1 MKKFGENGMGKC
13 FFRPVLVLI
22 LFLMLSVLSYAQ
34 GPDES
39 EKAAVS
45 MGSNDWKVIT
55 TSPGV
60 QIVSEEQKNPGHLL
74 ADNQIP
80 VEAAQD
86 WLDEKDLVEGRNLK
100 DGKLLYISIG
110 SASVNAKPDNPDY
123 IDSRY
128 LAYQRAELEAKVK
141 IALFLGVDLTTTRG
155 SSERQINP
163 KERADLERIVT
174 ASPTIKKNIDTF
186 GVKDKIYSLFEKA
199 SKLADAKLDQAIED
213 TGADASDVNKKIEQK
228 KEKEKIKRNKM
239 SYLSNISEASIKTAA
254 SSFADIQGTQVI
266 QSFEGSYKGNY
277 QVVVITLWS
286 QNLQRMVDSMKNGIA
301 PQGLTRKKAKAE
313 VKKQLSDDSTELAC
327 LTGVRA
333 YINQYGEH
341 VLLSFGQ
348 SGVTVVGGRKDKAFE
363 VAGEKARLRAM
374 SAIRTFMG
382 EKIAFNATEE
392 LREVLALYSN
402 ESSSNEGSSEYKSL
416 NQLQERIKTISEKQK
431 ISGIHGLMTK
441 ELVHPFTDK
450 PIVLKVMAWSP
461 SSQAMSQQVK
471 KQMTY
476 GVATPK
482 EKKPEVVKKDET
494 ESKKGMISSGDGADS
509 DAY

>member
-1 MKKFGENGMGKC
+1 
-13 FFRPVLVLI
+13 
-22 LFLMLSVLSYAQ
+22 MLSVQLHAQ
-34 GPDES
+34 GPDAS
-39 EKAAVS
+39 EKDAVS
-45 MGSNDWKVIT
+45 MSSNDWKVIT
-55 TSPGV
+55 KSPGV
-60 QIVSEEQKNPGHLL
+60 MIVSEEQKNSGQLL

-86 WLDEKDLVEGRNLK
+86 WLDEIGLEEGRNLK
-100 DGKLLYISIG
+100 GEKLLYVSIG
-110 SASVNAKPDNPDY
+110 SASVNAKPDNPAY

-141 IALFLGVDLTTTRG
+141 TALFLGVDLTTARG

-163 KERADLERIVT
+163 KERADLERIVN

-186 GVKDKIYSLFEKA
+186 GVKDKIYGLFEKA
-199 SKLADAKLDQAIED
+199 SKLADAKLDQAIEK
-213 TGADASDVNKKIEQK
+213 TGADVSDMNKKIEQK
-228 KEKEKIKRNKM
+228 KAKEKFKRNKM
-239 SYLSNISEASIKTAA
+239 SDLSNISEASIATAA

-266 QSFEGSYKGNY
+266 QSFEGSYHDNY

-313 VKKQLSDDSTELAC
+313 VKKQLSDDPTELSC

-333 YINQYGEH
+333 YINQYGNH
-341 VLLSFGQ
+341 VLLSFAQ
-348 SGVTVVGGRKDKAFE
+348 SGVTVIGGRKDKAFE
-363 VAGEKARLRAM
+363 VAGKKARLRAM

-402 ESSSNEGSSEYKSL
+402 ESSSDGGSSEYKSL
-416 NQLQERIKTISEKQK
+416 NQLQEKIETISKKQN
-431 ISGIHGLMTK
+431 IAGIHGLMTK

-450 PIVLKVMAWSP
+450 PMVLKVMAWSP

-471 KQMTY
+471 KQITY
-476 GVATPK
+476 GVDAPK
-482 EKKPEVVKKDET
+482 EKKPEVVKKVET
-494 ESKKGMISSGDGADS
+494 EFKKGTISSGKGADS